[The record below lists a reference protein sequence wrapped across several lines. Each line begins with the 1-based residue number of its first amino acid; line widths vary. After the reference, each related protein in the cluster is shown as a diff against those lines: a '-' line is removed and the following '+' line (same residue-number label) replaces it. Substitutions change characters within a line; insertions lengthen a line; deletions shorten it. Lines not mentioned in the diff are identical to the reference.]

1 MSLWGKTTDAA
12 DRPKFLPKDS
22 NASGSMG
29 ARENAIATA
38 GGWALSPGLAA
49 SGNDNPNAQPELLI
63 CLKNLATVFGSAT
76 VKSIDW
82 TDGTVGNVG
91 TFDITV
97 TFDEA
102 VDITS
107 AAWSAN
113 QTITNKAY
121 ILLSRIGKTDMVEDS
136 TMACMYYAGTGT
148 NQLTFRGTAQT
159 NAATGYL
166 GFNGGAQGDTADN
179 SVCIIFDGSSTAAE
193 EDGNS
198 VLSIRLESG
207 TTGYDANVPSKLVL
221 DTAADAGDE
230 ILAESIDFAV
240 EGDDNATDITGIA
253 RTGEVAGGNILLEQG
268 ANDTGRDTLVQDT
281 AANVNENFD
290 LEDTTTAGIAVHT
303 QAGSTS
309 GSATLVLAG
318 VDVAAA

>member
-107 AAWSAN
+107 AAWS
-113 QTITNKAY
+113 
-121 ILLSRIGKTDMVEDS
+121 
-136 TMACMYYAGTGT
+136 
-148 NQLTFRGTAQT
+148 
-159 NAATGYL
+159 GYL